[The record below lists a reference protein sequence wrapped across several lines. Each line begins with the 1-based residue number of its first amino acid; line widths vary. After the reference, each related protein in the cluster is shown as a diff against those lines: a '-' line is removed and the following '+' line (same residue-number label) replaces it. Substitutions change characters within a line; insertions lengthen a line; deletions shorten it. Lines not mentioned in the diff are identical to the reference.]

1 MSEEGSVN
9 TINTISQPFAKSSFS
24 HLFPAHLYLN
34 KPPGEKNAGEEIDH
48 CEDVAD
54 TGKQDLKPLQLFNH
68 ESKVHIGTDTTSS
81 SYQRM
86 PVDNFG
92 KEMLTKLGWQGDGHG
107 IGRNKEKA
115 TQIIEYI
122 PRQHRLGL
130 GAKALTLD
138 QLKKQGGVEDRRK
151 LAVT

>member
-9 TINTISQPFAKSSFS
+9 TINTVSQPFTSSSFS

-34 KPPGEKNAGEEIDH
+34 KPSGEKNAGEEIDH

-54 TGKQDLKPLQLFNH
+54 ADQQTKKPLQLFNH

-107 IGRNKEKA
+107 IGRNNKE
-115 TQIIEYI
+115 
-122 PRQHRLGL
+122 P
-130 GAKALTLD
+130 
-138 QLKKQGGVEDRRK
+138 
-151 LAVT
+151 